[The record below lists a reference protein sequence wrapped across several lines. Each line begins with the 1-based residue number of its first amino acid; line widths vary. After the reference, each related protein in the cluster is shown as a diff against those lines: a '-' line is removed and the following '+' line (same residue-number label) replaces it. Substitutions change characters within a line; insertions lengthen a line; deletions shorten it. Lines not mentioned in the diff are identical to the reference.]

1 MGKIEELS
9 PIIANATIT
18 MEAIEHNQLFDGLEN
33 VLKQLSVP
41 IDADHRTAGKCK
53 RSLNLFSE
61 RLTTIKRMLDEKQQA
76 AQATL
81 DRIRS
86 ELEELDPI
94 TKLDNTKLKTVSVG
108 SVPRGGSISPEP
120 ILPTAT
126 KTSASGEWL
135 SRVNGR
141 VVSLDRAAVKSMDE
155 FPIAHKFSY
164 PFRVI
169 NKREDCFKYPGQLCW
184 LGPRNLPLVAV
195 GGVILS
201 ASIPKRF
208 ALGTK
213 EHVVKVLAHRDPESV
228 EHPNQDD
235 YYVDPLRNQRSSDTG
250 NLMANT
256 IVSPVT
262 ADEAGG
268 RYAVRV
274 GGYDTIGADLSV
286 CSLEQL
292 EYAFRF
298 YSGGLMTA
306 ILIAEAIQR
315 RKR

>member
-1 MGKIEELS
+1 ME
-9 PIIANATIT
+9 PIDQTA
-18 MEAIEHNQLFDGLEN
+18 QLGAMFDSLEN
-33 VLKQLSVP
+33 VLKQLTVP

-53 RSLNLFSE
+53 RSLNMFSD
-61 RLTTIKRMLDEKQQA
+61 RLTTVKRMLDEKQTA
-76 AQATL
+76 AQSAL

-86 ELEELDPI
+86 ELEELDP
-94 TKLDNTKLKTVSVG
+94 TVKPSQRVTSNTVVSPM
-108 SVPRGGSISPEP
+108 PRAGSISPEP
-120 ILPTAT
+120 AVVAA
-126 KTSASGEWL
+126 KTPNGGEWL

-141 VVSLDRAAVKSMDE
+141 VVSLDRAAVKTMEE

-169 NKREDCFKYPGQLCW
+169 NKREDCFKHPGQLCW
-184 LGPRNLPLVAV
+184 LAPRSLPLVAV

-208 ALGTK
+208 ALGSK

-228 EHPNQDD
+228 EHPNHDD
-235 YYVDPLRNQRSSDTG
+235 YYVDPLRNPRSSDTG

-256 IVSPVT
+256 IISPVT

-274 GGYDTIGADLSV
+274 GGYDTIMADISV

-298 YSGGLMTA
+298 YSGGLMAA
-306 ILIAEAIQR
+306 ILIGEAIQR

>member
-1 MGKIEELS
+1 
-9 PIIANATIT
+9 
-18 MEAIEHNQLFDGLEN
+18 MEAIEHNHLFDGLEN
-33 VLKQLSVP
+33 VLKQLTVP

-94 TKLDNTKLKTVSVG
+94 KLDTTKPTLQRPVPSVV

-120 ILPTAT
+120 TMPAVA
-126 KTSASGEWL
+126 KAAANGEWL

-315 RKR
+315 RRRSL

>member
-1 MGKIEELS
+1 
-9 PIIANATIT
+9 
-18 MEAIEHNQLFDGLEN
+18 MEAIDNTMQLGPMFDSLEN

-53 RSLNLFSE
+53 RTLNLFSE
-61 RLTTIKRMLDEKQQA
+61 RLTTVKRMLDEKQLA
-76 AQATL
+76 AQAAL

-86 ELEELDPI
+86 ELEELDPTGKPAAQRTSI
-94 TKLDNTKLKTVSVG
+94 MQ
-108 SVPRGGSISPEP
+108 VPRGGSNSPEP
-120 ILPTAT
+120 VVPAVA
-126 KTSASGEWL
+126 KPPASGEWL

>member
-1 MGKIEELS
+1 
-9 PIIANATIT
+9 
-18 MEAIEHNQLFDGLEN
+18 MEATEHNQLFDGLEN

-53 RSLNLFSE
+53 RTLNLFSE

-86 ELEELDPI
+86 ELEELDPVNKLDP
-94 TKLDNTKLKTVSVG
+94 TKLDTTKPKVMANIV

-120 ILPTAT
+120 TLPAGA
-126 KTSASGEWL
+126 KVAANGEWL

-315 RKR
+315 RRRSL

>member
-1 MGKIEELS
+1 
-9 PIIANATIT
+9 
-18 MEAIEHNQLFDGLEN
+18 MEAVDNTMQIGPMFDNLEN
-33 VLKQLSVP
+33 ILKQLSVP
-41 IDADHRTAGKCK
+41 VDTDHRTAGKCK
-53 RSLNLFSE
+53 RALNIFSE
-61 RLTTIKRMLDEKQQA
+61 RLTAVKRMLDEKQLA
-76 AQATL
+76 AQAAL

-86 ELEELDPI
+86 ELEELDP
-94 TKLDNTKLKTVSVG
+94 TSKPTSQRTNVAQ
-108 SVPRGGSISPEP
+108 VPRGGSISPEP
-120 ILPTAT
+120 ILSAMA
-126 KTSASGEWL
+126 KTPAGGEWL

-274 GGYDTIGADLSV
+274 GGYDTISADLSV

-315 RKR
+315 RRRSL